1 MLARLR
7 NLLGRKSSSTNV
19 SKRFTLL
26 RDILIVGATAL
37 GVYSSAM
44 MLKNVLDYQENDYN
58 DFTILIVL
66 ELAGAFIFAIF
77 LYSTY
82 MILLGFR
89 TIWRKLYTNKML

>member
-19 SKRFTLL
+19 GKRFTLL

-37 GVYSSAM
+37 GAYSSIM
-44 MLKNVLDYQENDYN
+44 ILGSILDYQENDYD
-58 DFTILIVL
+58 DFTILISL
-66 ELAGAFIFAIF
+66 GLAGAFIFAIL